1 MTICNDT
8 DKLIACIQQEIVN
21 IDWIEPRKLVEAM
34 DACFISSDKQTLG
47 KIFFAMVNGG
57 TKDRRK
63 MALSWL
69 EVKCNQAESFE
80 MQLPSDVLEA
90 IEGLDGFRD
99 VAELLKKEEYQG
111 AGVALFYAIYGKG
124 QSGK

>member
-8 DKLIACIQQEIVN
+8 DKLIACIQQDLIN
-21 IDWIEPRKLVEAM
+21 LDWIEPRKLVEAM
-34 DACFISSDKQTLG
+34 DTCFANNDKQTLG
-47 KIFFAMVNGG
+47 KIFFAMVSGG
-57 TKDRRK
+57 KKDRRR
-63 MALSWL
+63 MALTWL
-69 EVKCNQAESFE
+69 ELLCNKAECCE
-80 MQLPSDVLEA
+80 MQLPPDVLEA